1 MFLGVRK
8 KEGGHVLLAI
18 LAMGRK
24 EMKEIA
30 RTKSVYRE
38 RVKGIYYILDSI
50 IAAGT

>member
-8 KEGGHVLLAI
+8 KEGGHVLLAM
-18 LAMGRK
+18 AMGRK